1 MRQRRRRSLAKPCG
15 AQEVVEDLQDGA
27 DVPARTPAVV
37 LKGGV

>member
-1 MRQRRRRSLAKPCG
+1 MCQRRRTSLVKSRG

-27 DVPARTPAVV
+27 DVPAWMPAAV